1 MALFNSVAAGLCVI
15 TTPTRAATDFLTE
28 PENCMWVQAQNSG
41 SIVEAL
47 QKLLK
52 SEQLMS
58 SIKKNNV
65 AKAIIFGKVQV
76 GKELAQTI
84 ENISK
89 L

>member
-1 MALFNSVAAGLCVI
+1 
-15 TTPTRAATDFLTE
+15 
-28 PENCMWVQAQNSG
+28 
-41 SIVEAL
+41 
-47 QKLLK
+47 
-52 SEQLMS
+52 MS